1 VGFKVTKLIKT
12 AHHLIAVVLLRA
24 SLAYQMPCK

>member
-1 VGFKVTKLIKT
+1 LIKT